1 MHTSTL
7 HVLFRFDCGPNI
19 GMGHALRS
27 LAVAGVMTKQG
38 IHCAIVHSASSRD
51 YLPRHLL
58 LGVSTLAIPDDK
70 ELYEVFPRLEAPRS
84 AILLV
89 DHYGAARDN
98 LSADIFMDTR
108 KVLIDDFDTR
118 TDWPCD
124 IFINPNTGSE
134 LTPSYSS
141 YQCLLGPKYAPI
153 RDEIRELAG
162 QWHPALK
169 QGQRDQCIISIGAT
183 DPLNLTSSILGT
195 LAHCP
200 ERENFSFTVV
210 LSSSAPHLDKVKE
223 LCATLASELVVE
235 LIEDAKD
242 MGALYC
248 KAHCCIGAA
257 GSSAWERCCVG
268 LPTAQLVVA
277 DNQQHIQ
284 DELLSAGAVSDL
296 PHPYDSRFTDVLSDF
311 LRSATVRDQAFLAL
325 SKRGQEIVDGAGAQ
339 RIAQALIQGLN

>member
-1 MHTSTL
+1 MAD
-7 HVLFRFDCGPNI
+7 VLTR
-19 GMGHALRS
+19 L
-27 LAVAGVMTKQG
+27 G
-38 IHCAIVHSASSRD
+38 IHCIVVHSVSSKD

-58 LGVSTLAIPDDK
+58 HGVSTLEIPDDK
-70 ELYEVFPRLEAPRS
+70 ELYEVHPRLEAHRS
-84 AILLV
+84 SVLVV

-108 KVLIDDFDTR
+108 RVLIDDFETH
-118 TDWPCD
+118 TDLPCD
-124 IFINPNTGSE
+124 ILINPNTGSE
-134 LTPSYSS
+134 LTPSHS

-162 QWHPALK
+162 QWHPTVK
-169 QGQRDQCIISIGAT
+169 QGQRDQGVISIGAT
-183 DPLNLTSSILGT
+183 DPLNLTSSILQT

-200 ERENFSFTVV
+200 ERENFRFTIV
-210 LSSSAPHLDKVKE
+210 LSSSAPHLDEVKA
-223 LCATLASELVVE
+223 LRSTLAPELMVE

-242 MGALYC
+242 MGALYRN
-248 KAHCCIGAA
+248 AHCCIGAA

-268 LPTAQLVVA
+268 LPTSQLVVA

-296 PHPYDSRFTDVLSDF
+296 PHPDDSQFADILSGF
-311 LRSATVRDQAFLAL
+311 LRSATARDQAFLTL

-339 RIAQALIQGLN
+339 RIAQALVQGLN